1 MSDEEFE
8 YKGQQVKIQMVQP
21 LTGGWLWQT
30 DINRIRL
37 ESARHAPIKYRQ
49 DALQYAVMEAKES
62 IDVKSD
68 GKPSSFR

>member
-37 ESARHAPIKYRQ
+37 ASERRAPIKYRQ

-62 IDVKSD
+62 IDLQHD
-68 GKPSSFR
+68 GQI